1 MIPHILVSFVAPSS
15 ATPHRTPVC
24 RGFSR
29 SGLLPNETGD
39 ASTELLGLLGA
50 LRLGEHAD
58 ERLGA
63 GGPHE
68 HASAAVEL
76 GVEPL
81 DLAATVSGTTGGSSG
96 TFCFACA

>member
-1 MIPHILVSFVAPSS
+1 MQ
-15 ATPHRTPVC
+15 
-24 RGFSR
+24 
-29 SGLLPNETGD
+29 GLLPGSGPLPDETGD

-50 LRLGEHAD
+50 LRLGEHPH

-76 GVEPL
+76 RR
-81 DLAATVSGTTGGSSG
+81 
-96 TFCFACA
+96 